1 MAMHTFLDLGL
12 ELRRGLG
19 VGLDPLDSAVL
30 SVSSAGV
37 SSVLVVV
44 IIVPDKLM
52 SSWFSRQ
59 EQEVC
64 SCFLTF
70 R

>member
-1 MAMHTFLDLGL
+1 MLTIEYSITSL
-12 ELRRGLG
+12 
-19 VGLDPLDSAVL
+19 AV
-30 SVSSAGV
+30 SSISSAGV

-52 SSWFSRQ
+52 SSWFFRQ